1 MMLIREAMMSDTAS
15 IYGVIL
21 AGGLATRMG
30 GGDKCLLPLGGKP
43 MLAHVIERLSSQV
56 RGLVLNANDTDD
68 AAAADRFA
76 DFELAVAPDSVPGH
90 AGPLAGIL
98 TGMEWAAAHAPG
110 CTHIATVAADTPFF
124 PGDLVERLWAGLQD
138 GAELVRAL
146 SDGKRH
152 PTFGLWPVDLR
163 DDLRHCLTAKRM
175 RKIVLWT
182 ERHKTVEIN
191 FESGEYDPFFN
202 VNTTQDLIAA
212 ERMLP

>member
-1 MMLIREAMMSDTAS
+1 MMSDTAS

-43 MLAHVIERLSSQV
+43 MLTHVIERLTTQV
-56 RGLVLNANDTDD
+56 QGLVLNANDSDD
-68 AAAADRFA
+68 GAAADRFA
-76 DFELAVAPDSVPGH
+76 DFDLAVVPDSVPGH

-98 TGMEWAAAHAPG
+98 TGMEWAAAQAPG

-124 PGDLVERLWAGLQD
+124 PDDLVERLQAGLQG
-138 GAELVRAL
+138 GAALVRAV

-163 DDLRHCLTAKRM
+163 DDLRHCLTAQQM

-182 ERHKTVEIN
+182 GRHKTVEIN